1 MADKMTANRLQED
14 LLNIVKHREMV
25 ILKID
30 GEDWY
35 SIIDRRYGSRRFTI
49 NCDVSLLEGVRTPTF
64 CLIYTESP
72 YEDKSEAYLGI
83 LKSKR
88 RTATIGG
95 TIAIRECHPISPLQ
109 LGDLNDQLE
118 SVRYRNDF
126 RARTEADDQ
135 RLVRLPAG
143 LSVSVVEALL
153 AIDSNRKAFG
163 RLLRSG
169 LLMPARPRPV
179 SARLQRS
186 AIEMALAASGLPKD
200 ATPTVL
206 EIYDDED
213 TALYDLEGRLQ
224 EDSVIAHDA
233 RQIDGMA
240 YVGSKATGVARFEDG
255 RTVLDVITGN
265 KLPLEEALGVD
276 LVYVNETQCN
286 VALVQYK
293 MLERVGRDWIYR
305 PDRQLAEELR
315 RMDRLSTLDNHSGPP
330 YRLSSEYLFLKF
342 VKRDSR
348 NFGAP
353 VILPLTHFRQLCALD
368 EHKGP
373 KGAFRVSYD
382 ALGGHYLREQ
392 PFLELVRDGYLGS
405 YPSTMAKIKA
415 MIAKLLAEGRP
426 AVVAIRRQLECS
438 PEHHSVADAD
448 TFFDV

>member
-1 MADKMTANRLQED
+1 MIASQSEED
-14 LLNIVKHREMV
+14 PVNIVKDREMV
-25 ILKID
+25 VLKIEGD
-30 GEDWY
+30 DWY
-35 SIIDRRYGSRRFTI
+35 SIVDRRYGSRRFTI

-72 YEDKSEAYLGI
+72 YEEKHEAYVGI

-95 TIAIRECHPISPLQ
+95 TIAIRECHPITPLQ
-109 LGDLNDQLE
+109 LGVLNNLLK
-118 SVRYRNDF
+118 SPRYHNDF
-126 RARTEADDQ
+126 RARTEADNQ

-153 AIDSNRKAFG
+153 AIDDNRKAFS

-169 LLMPARPRPV
+169 LLIPARPRPI

-186 AIEMALAASGLPKD
+186 AIEMALSASGFPKD

-206 EIYDDED
+206 EIFDAED

-224 EDSVIAHDA
+224 EDSVVAHDA

-276 LVYVNETQCN
+276 LVYVNETQRN
-286 VALVQYK
+286 IALVQYK
-293 MLERVGRDWIYR
+293 MLERVGQDWIYR

-315 RMDRLSTLDNHSGPP
+315 RMDRLSTLDNDSGPP

-353 VILPLTHFRQLCALD
+353 VILPLTHYRQLCAMD

-373 KGAFRVSYD
+373 RGAFRVSYD

-426 AVVAIRRQLECS
+426 AVVAIRRQLER
-438 PEHHSVADAD
+438 PQENHDVAEGN